1 MSLYPLIRPFAFVL
15 DAERAHRLTIQA
27 LKLVPPHRPPD
38 LPASLRTQV
47 AGLDFPSPV
56 GLAAGFD
63 KDAEV
68 PEQMLSLGFGF
79 VEVGTLT
86 PRPQEGNA
94 KPRLFRLREDQAVIN
109 RMGFNNRGQASAF
122 DRLQQCSHSRG
133 IRNEWHLADAN
144 RVYGEP

>member
-1 MSLYPLIRPFAFVL
+1 MNVRLRRHDEITDPCHSGIVSLYPLIRPFAFAL

-38 LPASLRTQV
+38 LPASLRTKV
-47 AGLDFPSPV
+47 AGLDFPSPI

-86 PRPQEGNA
+86 PRPQEGNP
-94 KPRLFRLREDQAVIN
+94 KPRLFRLREDEAVIN
-109 RMGFNNRGQASAF
+109 RMPTCSSGCSARSTAST
-122 DRLQQCSHSRG
+122 RSCR
-133 IRNEWHLADAN
+133 
-144 RVYGEP
+144 